1 MECENIQKKFSDYLD
16 GLLSVDERKHADE
29 HLKSC
34 AECSH
39 ALEELRKTVA
49 LTKGLEEVEPPPWL
63 EQKVMAE
70 VREGERRKEG
80 LFQRLLFPV
89 NSRFPIELIATLAIA
104 VTAFFVFRSVE
115 PDLEKISQDQ
125 VTVQG
130 ESDRIE
136 SNKKADEEKERF
148 LLEKDVKKLPKK
160 AAPAKRKMFMKIPR
174 IRAEKKE
181 ASDKPA
187 ALAQE
192 EMMLRDSQGEPGMK
206 LNEGPPAFAPAA
218 VGSSAGEKES
228 ISVTVYVENFKV
240 SADRIKEMMKELK
253 GEIVKTEHFEDK
265 DIMTV
270 VIDSNKINRVIN
282 QLKIL
287 GEIKEKEIVR
297 EDLDGKVEMKIRF
310 MKKQ

>member
-16 GLLSVDERKHADE
+16 GLLSVDERKHADD

-39 ALEELRKTVA
+39 ALEELKKTVA
-49 LTKGLEEVEPPPWL
+49 YTQGLEEVEPPPWL

-80 LFQRLLFPV
+80 FFQRLLFPV
-89 NSRFPIELIATLAIA
+89 NSRFPIELLATLAIA
-104 VTAFFVFRSVE
+104 VTALFVFRSVE

-125 VTVQG
+125 VMVQG
-130 ESDRIE
+130 ESDGGVSSI
-136 SNKKADEEKERF
+136 KADEEKERF
-148 LLEKDVKKLPKK
+148 LLEKDIKELPKT
-160 AAPAKRKMFMKIPR
+160 AAPAKRKMFMMIPQSR
-174 IRAEKKE
+174 DEKKE

-187 ALAQE
+187 VLAQE
-192 EMMLRDSQGEPGMK
+192 EMLQRDLQEEPGMK
-206 LNEGPPAFAPAA
+206 VEEGGLAFAPGA
-218 VGSSAGEKES
+218 VGSAAGEKGL
-228 ISVTVYVENFKV
+228 IDVTVYVDNFKI
-240 SADRIKEMMKELK
+240 SADRIKEMIKELK

-270 VIDSNKINRVIN
+270 VVDSNKISKLIN
-282 QLKIL
+282 ELKVL

-297 EDLDGKVEMKIRF
+297 EDFD
-310 MKKQ
+310 